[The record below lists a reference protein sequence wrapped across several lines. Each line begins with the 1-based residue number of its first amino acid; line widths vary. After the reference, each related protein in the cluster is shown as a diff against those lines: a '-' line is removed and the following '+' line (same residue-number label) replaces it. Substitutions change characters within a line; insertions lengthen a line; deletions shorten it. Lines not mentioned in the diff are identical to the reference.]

1 MTMSKEARENIE
13 QLHSRL
19 DRIDKR
25 FANQWLEW
33 ADMIKEA
40 TTRLDC
46 REHEIIEELERL
58 LLVERWLF
66 NECKE
71 PARSEALEW
80 LGKFGYK
87 EDE

>member
-1 MTMSKEARENIE
+1 MKKSDKLEILDGVMTMLNCKEDEVMEEIE
-13 QLHSRL
+13 
-19 DRIDKR
+19 
-25 FANQWLEW
+25 A
-33 ADMIKEA
+33 
-40 TTRLDC
+40 
-46 REHEIIEELERL
+46 L
-58 LLVERWLF
+58 LLMERWLF